1 MRDILRNG
9 ARTTLPHLRFA
20 SANIYQNIHSPKGSC
35 KKNGENARTS
45 RPNHARE
52 ADVFRPANDGS
63 PPAERIK
70 TGKKQML
77 QPLGI
82 VKPAP
87 NFADVQTELYE
98 RLSRKIRP
106 ASPAPIPET
115 L

>member
-1 MRDILRNG
+1 MAKTLGRVVRTMHG
-9 ARTTLPHLRFA
+9 KQTFFARRTTGR
-20 SANIYQNIHSPKGSC
+20 
-35 KKNGENARTS
+35 
-45 RPNHARE
+45 
-52 ADVFRPANDGS
+52 

-70 TGKKQML
+70 TRKKQSL

-98 RLSRKIRP
+98 RLTRKIRL
-106 ASPAPIPET
+106 ASPAPIQET

>member
-1 MRDILRNG
+1 MAKTLGRVVRTMHG
-9 ARTTLPHLRFA
+9 KQTFFARRTTGR
-20 SANIYQNIHSPKGSC
+20 
-35 KKNGENARTS
+35 
-45 RPNHARE
+45 
-52 ADVFRPANDGS
+52 

-70 TGKKQML
+70 TRKKQAL

-82 VKPAP
+82 VKPAT

-98 RLSRKIRP
+98 RLPRKIRP

>member
-1 MRDILRNG
+1 MLRERLCRISVLRVQIYIKIFIL
-9 ARTTLPHLRFA
+9 
-20 SANIYQNIHSPKGSC
+20 PKVLA

-70 TGKKQML
+70 TRKKQAL

-87 NFADVQTELYE
+87 NFADVQTEPYE
-98 RLSRKIRP
+98 RLPRKIRP
-106 ASPAPIPET
+106 ANPAPIPET

>member
-1 MRDILRNG
+1 
-9 ARTTLPHLRFA
+9 
-20 SANIYQNIHSPKGSC
+20 
-35 KKNGENARTS
+35 
-45 RPNHARE
+45 
-52 ADVFRPANDGS
+52 
-63 PPAERIK
+63 
-70 TGKKQML
+70 ML

>member
-1 MRDILRNG
+1 MAKTLGRVVRTMHG
-9 ARTTLPHLRFA
+9 KQTFFARRTTGR
-20 SANIYQNIHSPKGSC
+20 
-35 KKNGENARTS
+35 
-45 RPNHARE
+45 
-52 ADVFRPANDGS
+52 

-70 TGKKQML
+70 TRKKQAL

-98 RLSRKIRP
+98 RLPRKIRP

>member
-1 MRDILRNG
+1 MAKTLGRVVRTMHG
-9 ARTTLPHLRFA
+9 KQTFFARRTTGR
-20 SANIYQNIHSPKGSC
+20 
-35 KKNGENARTS
+35 
-45 RPNHARE
+45 
-52 ADVFRPANDGS
+52 

-70 TGKKQML
+70 TRKKQAL

-87 NFADVQTELYE
+87 NFADVQTGPHE
-98 RLSRKIRP
+98 RLLPRKIRP

>member
-1 MRDILRNG
+1 L
-9 ARTTLPHLRFA
+9 
-20 SANIYQNIHSPKGSC
+20 Q
-35 KKNGENARTS
+35 KNGENARTS

-52 ADVFRPANDGS
+52 ADVFRPA
-63 PPAERIK
+63 ERIK
-70 TGKKQML
+70 TRKKQAL

-98 RLSRKIRP
+98 RLPRKIRP

>member
-1 MRDILRNG
+1 MAKTLGRVVRTMHG
-9 ARTTLPHLRFA
+9 KQTFFARRTT
-20 SANIYQNIHSPKGSC
+20 G
-35 KKNGENARTS
+35 RT
-45 RPNHARE
+45 
-52 ADVFRPANDGS
+52 
-63 PPAERIK
+63 PAERIK
-70 TGKKQML
+70 TRKKQAL

-98 RLSRKIRP
+98 RLPRKIRL

>member
-1 MRDILRNG
+1 MAKTLGRVVRTMHG
-9 ARTTLPHLRFA
+9 KQTFFARRTTGR
-20 SANIYQNIHSPKGSC
+20 
-35 KKNGENARTS
+35 
-45 RPNHARE
+45 
-52 ADVFRPANDGS
+52 

-70 TGKKQML
+70 TRKKQAL

-98 RLSRKIRP
+98 RLPRKIRL
-106 ASPAPIPET
+106 ASSAPIPET